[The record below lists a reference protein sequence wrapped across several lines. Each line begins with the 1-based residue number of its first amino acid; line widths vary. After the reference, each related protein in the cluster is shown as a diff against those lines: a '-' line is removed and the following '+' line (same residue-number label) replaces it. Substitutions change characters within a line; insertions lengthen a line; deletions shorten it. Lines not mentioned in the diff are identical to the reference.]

1 MAHGMAVR
9 RRSQLP
15 WGLGWVGG
23 VLGTW
28 GLTMG
33 YIIRVVRKG
42 ANETHLGV
50 CCCCWP

>member
-1 MAHGMAVR
+1 
-9 RRSQLP
+9 
-15 WGLGWVGG
+15 
-23 VLGTW
+23 LGTW

-50 CCCCWP
+50 LLLLLALTIVCM